1 MVVACS
7 RTLAHLKPTVFQPG
21 SSTMAKTAEIFP
33 TLVTRRLR
41 LRQFKAR
48 DAADLHTCL
57 GDQEAMR
64 FWNSPAC
71 KTVAETERALRW
83 LSKTSS
89 PYDHL
94 AWAVCKKSSD
104 QCIGMVNYHHRD
116 ARNRRL
122 ELGYIVAP
130 KHQRKGFAAEI
141 VRAVI
146 RYCLDKLDVHRIEA
160 LIHPDNVASTRLVE
174 GLGFL
179 CEGGPLQDYWR
190 VGDKYISVMMYALI
204 NHRRQ

>member
-1 MVVACS
+1 
-7 RTLAHLKPTVFQPG
+7 
-21 SSTMAKTAEIFP
+21 MAKNADKFP
-33 TLVTRRLR
+33 TLVTRQLR
-41 LRQFKAR
+41 LRQFEAH
-48 DAADLHTCL
+48 DAAGLHACF

-71 KTVAETERALRW
+71 KTIAETEKTLRW
-83 LSKTSS
+83 LSKTSN

-122 ELGYIVAP
+122 ELGYIIAP
-130 KHQRKGFAAEI
+130 KHQRKGYAAEI

-146 RYCLDKLDVHRIEA
+146 RYCVDKLDVHRVEA
-160 LIHPDNVASTRLVE
+160 LIHPDNVASTRLIE
-174 GLGFL
+174 GLGFC
-179 CEGGPLQDYWR
+179 CEGGPLKDYWR
-190 VGDKYISVMMYALI
+190 VGDKYVSVMIYALI
-204 NHRRQ
+204 NHGRQ